1 MKNLAQTLDLGVRSN
16 LYTGVMGQL
25 TISKL
30 AGEVGTSSDTLRY
43 YERIGLLPE
52 PDRTPAGYRLYGL
65 EAVERVHFIKRAQ
78 RFGLRLEEIGELL
91 AIRER
96 GLCPC
101 GRTRRMLEDKVSG
114 LTEEMAALQRLR
126 NDIQEM
132 LDERLPVTEDQGW
145 QCGLTLIQ
153 MGKTNHRSKGEHQ

>member
-1 MKNLAQTLDLGVRSN
+1 MVFVS
-16 LYTGVMGQL
+16 QL
-25 TISKL
+25 TVSKL

-52 PDRTPAGYRLYGL
+52 PARSPAGYRLYGA
-65 EAVERVHFIKRAQ
+65 EAVERVRFIKRAQ

-101 GRTRRMLEDKVSG
+101 GRTRRLLEEKVSG

-132 LDERLPVTEDQGW
+132 LDQRLFSTEDQEW
-145 QCGLTLIQ
+145 QCGFTLIQ
-153 MGKTNHRSKGEHQ
+153 MGKTNHGAKRREP

>member
-1 MKNLAQTLDLGVRSN
+1 MGVVS
-16 LYTGVMGQL
+16 QL
-25 TISKL
+25 TVSKL

-52 PDRTPAGYRLYGL
+52 PSRSPAGYRLYGA
-65 EAVERVHFIKRAQ
+65 EAVERVRFIKRAQ

-101 GRTRRMLEDKVSG
+101 GRTRRMLEEKVSG
-114 LTEEMAALQRLR
+114 LTVEMAALQRLR
-126 NDIQEM
+126 DDIQEM
-132 LDERLPVTEDQGW
+132 LDEHLPAAEDEEW
-145 QCGLTLIQ
+145 RCSSALIQ
-153 MGKTNHRSKGEHQ
+153 LGKTNIRSQRRQP

>member
-1 MKNLAQTLDLGVRSN
+1 VS
-16 LYTGVMGQL
+16 QL
-25 TISKL
+25 TVSKL

-52 PDRTPAGYRLYGL
+52 PARSPAGYRLYGA
-65 EAVERVHFIKRAQ
+65 EAVERVRFIKRAQ
-78 RFGLRLEEIGELL
+78 RSGLRLEEIGELL

-101 GRTRRMLEDKVSG
+101 GRTRRMLEEKVSG

-126 NDIQEM
+126 DDIQVM
-132 LDERLPVTEDQGW
+132 LDQRLPAEDESW
-145 QCGLTLIQ
+145 QCGFTLIQ
-153 MGKTNHRSKGEHQ
+153 MGKTRTGAGGEP

>member
-1 MKNLAQTLDLGVRSN
+1 MVFVS
-16 LYTGVMGQL
+16 QL
-25 TISKL
+25 TVSKL

-52 PDRTPAGYRLYGL
+52 PSRSPAGYRLYGA
-65 EAVERVHFIKRAQ
+65 EAVERVRFIKRAQ

-101 GRTRRMLEDKVSG
+101 GRTRRMLEEKVSG
-114 LTEEMAALQRLR
+114 LTVEMAALQRLR
-126 NDIQEM
+126 DDIQEM
-132 LDERLPVTEDQGW
+132 LDERLPAAEEEGW
-145 QCGLTLIQ
+145 RCSSALIQ
-153 MGKTNHRSKGEHQ
+153 LGKTNTRSQRRQP

>member
-1 MKNLAQTLDLGVRSN
+1 MLAVVS
-16 LYTGVMGQL
+16 QL

-43 YERIGLLPE
+43 YERIGLLSEPE
-52 PDRTPAGYRLYGL
+52 RSPAGYRLYGA
-65 EAVERVHFIKRAQ
+65 EAVDQVRFIKRAQ

-101 GRTRRMLEDKVSG
+101 GRTRRMLEEKVAR

-126 NDIQEM
+126 NDIREM
-132 LDERLPVTEDQGW
+132 LDERLPDTVDEEW
-145 QCGLTLIQ
+145 QCGFTLIQ
-153 MGKTNHRSKGEHQ
+153 MGKTNRVKGDKR

>member
-1 MKNLAQTLDLGVRSN
+1 MLAPVS
-16 LYTGVMGQL
+16 QL
-25 TISKL
+25 TVSKL
-30 AGEVGTSSDTLRY
+30 AGAVGTSSDTLRY

-52 PDRTPAGYRLYGL
+52 PARSPSGYRLYGA
-65 EAVERVHFIKRAQ
+65 EAVERVRFIKRAQ

-101 GRTRRMLEDKVSG
+101 GRTRRMLEEKVSG

-126 NDIQEM
+126 GDIQEM
-132 LDERLPVTEDQGW
+132 LDQRLPAEDQSW
-145 QCGLTLIQ
+145 QCGFHLIQ
-153 MGKTNHRSKGEHQ
+153 LGKTRTGTQGEP

>member
-1 MKNLAQTLDLGVRSN
+1 VR
-16 LYTGVMGQL
+16 
-25 TISKL
+25 
-30 AGEVGTSSDTLRY
+30 
-43 YERIGLLPE
+43 
-52 PDRTPAGYRLYGL
+52 
-65 EAVERVHFIKRAQ
+65 FIKRAQ

-101 GRTRRMLEDKVSG
+101 GQTRRMLEEKVSG

-132 LDERLPVTEDQGW
+132 LDERLPATEDDGW
-145 QCGLTLIQ
+145 HCRFILIQ
-153 MGKTNHRSKGEHQ
+153 LGKTNHGAKGEKR